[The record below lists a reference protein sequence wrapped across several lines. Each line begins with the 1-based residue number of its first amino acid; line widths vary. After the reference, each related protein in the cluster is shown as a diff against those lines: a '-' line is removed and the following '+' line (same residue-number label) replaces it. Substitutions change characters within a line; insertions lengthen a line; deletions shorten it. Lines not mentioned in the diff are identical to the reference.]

1 MRHVP
6 LHALHLLRRPL
17 ILLVAL
23 VILGGGTAAT
33 WLPPFQTPG
42 YELALLLS
50 ILVGV
55 FGGGVGIAAGRQEAR
70 LLQGHGDRPKGVS
83 RLDGALASTLRATFS
98 ACFLLTLC
106 VLVPVLVALI
116 RALIT
121 TDCNPFELFGFLP
134 LLVLPS
140 AWLAASVGVLLGFWL
155 RRAWLAVLAWV
166 VVLLLSGIH
175 TAWPLLAG
183 PQIYAF
189 NHFLG
194 YLPGPLYDEVLVIGA
209 PLWWFRL
216 ETALLGVLAV
226 TITSALLDVVS
237 GTLGRPRIRPGTW
250 AVLAAAGLA
259 VVTLEQRAPAL
270 GLRMT
275 DGALEQALGAVRES
289 AHVRLVH
296 PRGMAPEEVDRFLRD
311 VEFRI
316 AQLAAIFGPPPE
328 RLTLWLYRSDA
339 EKARLVGAAQTQY
352 AKPWRRELHLSQR
365 AFPHPVL
372 AHELAHLMAAPHG
385 AGPFGVTASLFGLLP
400 HMGIIEGIAVAASTP
415 VMGDLTLHE
424 WSAGMRREKLAP
436 DLRGIVGPAG
446 FYAQAPS
453 RAYTLAGSF
462 LLHLKE
468 QHGPEKLRVLYRHG
482 DFEAAYGSSLDAL
495 VGEWE
500 KRLDALPLDEEVTA
514 LAFARFREGALFSRA
529 CGREVARLEREGWER
544 RRADPETA
552 LVMFRRAATLQ
563 PGSPTYP
570 LAEARLLRELDRPE
584 DAGRILEALADQV
597 RAHAA
602 LAGQVAL
609 ERADLALSQGKD
621 AQAGDLL
628 DQVIGSAA
636 SPGVSRTAW
645 VKQQGLLEPELRPI
659 LASYFDDPREEL
671 RLWHLERGL
680 ERHPQ
685 SAVLHYLLGRRLA
698 QVRAAPEALPH
709 LERALALGLPDLL
722 RSEARR
728 VQLEAHYLAGDCD
741 GVRQIAGEVP
751 DLGRAFRTEVDDW
764 VARCAFEEQ
773 AYAGPLVPR
782 SAFR

>member
-17 ILLVAL
+17 IFLVAL

-42 YELALLLS
+42 YELSLLLS
-50 ILVGV
+50 ILVGL
-55 FGGGVGIAAGRQEAR
+55 FGGCVGIAASRQESR
-70 LLQGHGDRPKGVS
+70 LLQGHGDRPKGVT

-98 ACFLLTLC
+98 SCFLLTVC
-106 VLVPVLVALI
+106 VLPPVLVALI
-116 RALIT
+116 RSLVT

-134 LLVLPS
+134 LLILPS
-140 AWLAASVGVLLGFWL
+140 VWLSSSVGVFLGFWL
-155 RRAWLAVLAWV
+155 RRAWLAVLSWV
-166 VVLLLSGIH
+166 LVLVLSGVH

-194 YLPGPLYDEVLVIGA
+194 YLPGPLYDEVLVIAA
-209 PLWWFRL
+209 PLWCFRL

-289 AHVRLVH
+289 PHVRLVH
-296 PRGMAPEEVDRFLRD
+296 PRGMPQEEVERFLRD
-311 VEFRI
+311 AEFRI
-316 AQLAAIFGPPPE
+316 AQLSETFGKPPE
-328 RLTLWLYRSDA
+328 RLTIWLYRSDA

-365 AFPHPVL
+365 PFPHPVL

-385 AGPFGVTASLFGLLP
+385 AGPFDVTASLFGLLP
-400 HMGIIEGIAVAASTP
+400 HMGIIEGAAVAASTP
-415 VMGDLTLHE
+415 VMGALTLHE
-424 WSAGMRREKLAP
+424 WSAGMRREQLAP
-436 DLRGIVGPAG
+436 DLRQIVGPAG

-462 LLHLKE
+462 LLHLVE
-468 QHGPEKLRVLYRHG
+468 QHGPEKLRVLYRNG
-482 DFEAAYGSSLDAL
+482 DFEAAYGTSLDAL

-500 KRLDALPLDEEVTA
+500 KRLDALPLDEAVTA
-514 LAFARFREGALFSRA
+514 QAFARFREGALFSRA
-529 CGREVARLEREGWER
+529 CGREVARLEREAWER
-544 RRADPETA
+544 RRSDPETA
-552 LVMFRRAATLQ
+552 LVLFQRAASLQ
-563 PGSPTYP
+563 PESPTYP
-570 LAEARLLRELDRPE
+570 LAEARLLRELDRPGDAAKLLE
-584 DAGRILEALADQV
+584 SLAGRV
-597 RAHAA
+597 RKHATI
-602 LAGQVAL
+602 AGQVAL

-621 AQAGDLL
+621 AQAGELL
-628 DQVIGSAA
+628 TQVIESAT
-636 SPGVSRTAW
+636 SPGLSRTAL
-645 VKQQGLLEPELRPI
+645 VKQQGLIEPELRPI
-659 LASYFDDPREEL
+659 IASYFDDPREEL

-685 SAVLHYLLGRRLA
+685 SAILHYLLGRRLT
-698 QVRAAPEALPH
+698 QVQAAPEAVPH
-709 LERALALGLPDLL
+709 LERALLLGLPDPL
-722 RSEARR
+722 RNEALR

-741 GVRQIAGEVP
+741 GVRQIAGEMP
-751 DLGRAFRTEVDDW
+751 DLGRAFRSEVDDW
-764 VARCAFEEQ
+764 VARCAFEEG

-782 SAFR
+782 NAFR